1 MRAPGDRRFTFLRA
15 APIAAAVALAGC
27 ALNQPPDS
35 QALRADAMP
44 TVKVP
49 EAWASPGFAAGAV
62 RDDWLATF
70 SDARLT
76 ALVAEALAGNI
87 DLRVAAA
94 RVERAAAYARQAGS
108 TLYPQVNLL
117 ATGSLSGTDSSSAF
131 ETTGLFLSWELDL
144 WGRVRAQAEAG
155 ATQYEAAA
163 KDAEYARQSIAALVA
178 KSWFL
183 AIEARRQRAIAQ
195 EMLAAAE
202 KLAALARERARIGR
216 GDEYDVRVAQ
226 AALQGYR
233 DAVLQFQLAEQQAV
247 RAIES
252 LLGRYPSAA
261 LDAAAQFPPFPGPV
275 PAGLPSELLERRLDV
290 AAAERRVASA
300 FYLVGEAE
308 AARLPRISLT
318 ASGSS
323 ISSDL
328 VFLKD
333 RENPAWSAGGN
344 IMMPIFQ
351 GGALKAQ
358 VEVRTAEQKAA
369 VADFGR
375 IGARAFSEVESA
387 LSAGFSLAE
396 RVPVLEASVS
406 ENERALELA
415 QVRYRVGTVD
425 QRAVQQQLIS
435 TSAARSALTRAA
447 SERLVQ
453 RVNLHLAL
461 GGSFAPP
468 PERPATVAAEGT
480 APARESK

>member
-1 MRAPGDRRFTFLRA
+1 MRAFRIPRSGFLRA
-15 APIAAAVALAGC
+15 APLAAALALAGC
-27 ALNQPPDS
+27 ALNQPPEP
-35 QALRADAMP
+35 QALRADALP
-44 TVKVP
+44 SVKVP
-49 EAWASPGFAAGAV
+49 EAWSSGGGAAGAV
-62 RDDWLATF
+62 RDDWIATF
-70 SDARLT
+70 ADAQL
-76 ALVAEALAGNI
+76 ASLVSEALASNL

-94 RVERAAAYARQAGS
+94 RVERAAAYAKQAGS

-117 ATGSLSGTDSSSAF
+117 ASGSFTGSDSGSAF
-131 ETTGLFLSWELDL
+131 ETAGLFVSWELDL

-155 ATQYEAAA
+155 SAQYEAAA

-183 AIEARRQRAIAQ
+183 AVEARRQRAIAQ

-216 GDEYDVRVAQ
+216 GDEYDVRLAQ
-226 AALQGYR
+226 ASLQGYR
-233 DAVLQFQLAEQQAV
+233 DTVLQLQLSEQQAI
-247 RAIES
+247 RAIET
-252 LLGRYPSAA
+252 LVGRYPAAA
-261 LDAAAQFPPFPGPV
+261 LDTAAQFPAFPGPV

-300 FYLVGEAE
+300 YYLVGEAE

-318 ASGSS
+318 GSGSS
-323 ISSDL
+323 ITSDL

-344 IMMPIFQ
+344 LVMPLFM

-369 VADFGR
+369 VADYGR
-375 IGARAFSEVESA
+375 IGARAFSEVENA
-387 LSAGFSLAE
+387 LSAGFNLAA
-396 RVPVLEASVS
+396 RVPVLEGSVA

-415 QVRYRVGTVD
+415 QVRYKVGSAD
-425 QRAVQQQLIS
+425 QRAVQQQLLAAA
-435 TSAARSALTRAA
+435 AARAALTRAQG
-447 SERLVQ
+447 ERLVQ

-461 GGSFAPP
+461 GGGFGPPAVATAAGPAAANPAPTP
-468 PERPATVAAEGT
+468 H
-480 APARESK
+480 

>member
-1 MRAPGDRRFTFLRA
+1 MRPLRDHRRLTGLRA
-15 APIAAAVALAGC
+15 APLAVALALGGC
-27 ALNQPPDS
+27 ALNQPPDP

-44 TVKVP
+44 SVKVP
-49 EAWASPGFAAGAV
+49 EAWVSPGAATGAV
-62 RDDWLATF
+62 SDNWLASF
-70 SDARLT
+70 ADRQLV
-76 ALVAEALAGNI
+76 ALVDEALANNL

-117 ATGSLSGTDSSSAF
+117 ATGSFTGSDSTSAF
-131 ETTGLFLSWELDL
+131 ETRGLFVSWELDL

-155 ATQYEAAA
+155 SAQYVAAA

-183 AIEARRQRAIAQ
+183 AIEVRRQRVIAQ
-195 EMLAAAE
+195 EMVAAAE
-202 KLAALARERARIGR
+202 QIATLAGERVRIGR

-226 AALQGYR
+226 AGLQGYR
-233 DAVLQFQLAEQQAV
+233 DVVLQLQLAEQQAI
-247 RAIES
+247 RAIET
-252 LLGRYPSAA
+252 LVGRYPAAA
-261 LDAAAQFPPFPGPV
+261 LATVAQFPAFPGAV

-300 FYLVGEAE
+300 FYMVGEAE

-333 RENPAWSAGGN
+333 RDNPAWSAGGN
-344 IMMPIFQ
+344 LMAPIFL

-369 VADFGR
+369 VADYGR
-375 IGARAFSEVESA
+375 IGARAFSEVENA
-387 LSAGFSLAE
+387 LSSGFNLAQ
-396 RVPVLEASVS
+396 RVPVLESSVA
-406 ENERALELA
+406 ENDRALELA
-415 QVRYRVGTVD
+415 QVRYRVGTAD
-425 QRAVQQQLIS
+425 LRAVQQQTLAA
-435 TSAARSALTRAA
+435 SAARSALTRAQ

-461 GGSFAPP
+461 GGGFGAPV
-468 PERPATVAAEGT
+468 VAA
-480 APARESK
+480 ASPPR